1 VTLASLGYCKFLL
14 HKIIY
19 IFLKKSSTIQNQRQT
34 DFFLLPWNQNYS
46 CTIDK
51 IQNLFYDALKSIN
64 NRLAILGT
72 SSSVKKLTRRISVP
86 LFINLITLEMSNKRH
101 EVAAKLCER
110 LLKSSEA
117 EDLKELWISQIYIYC
132 SQNSDSSRLLVENTI
147 KSVLKIFPMDV
158 QITFV
163 AAQYF
168 ASVVSAFFYLILIE
182 HY

>member
-1 VTLASLGYCKFLL
+1 
-14 HKIIY
+14 
-19 IFLKKSSTIQNQRQT
+19 
-34 DFFLLPWNQNYS
+34 
-46 CTIDK
+46 
-51 IQNLFYDALKSIN
+51 
-64 NRLAILGT
+64 
-72 SSSVKKLTRRISVP
+72 
-86 LFINLITLEMSNKRH
+86 MSNKRH

-168 ASVVSAFFYLILIE
+168 ASVVSAFFI
-182 HY
+182 